1 MLEYNGKEF
10 RNLEDQVGYLT
21 AAFNSGKLIDE
32 LGIKVLGVF
41 PDLTTAKETI
51 RPPYEYGDAFEIGTT
66 KPYDLYIYTRNIEDF
81 FDFGPFP
88 APGPKGDLGPAPSIS
103 INANVTNTTGTPE
116 VEVTKTGT
124 DEAPVFNFRFRGLK
138 GERGQT
144 GMQGVRGFTG
154 PIGPTGKTGPIGP
167 AGKKGDKGD
176 PGTFKLLGNLQSTT
190 QLPPPTD
197 ALQAQG
203 AAYTIPNDA
212 GVKHIW
218 VIEGTD
224 NLLWTDLGPI
234 VSQKGDPGVGIDNL
248 QSVIDIGAPSVTYNT
263 TDGITINNTERY
275 TYITAGSGAQVDV
288 STEKKIPLIAGEGI
302 SIDATNG
309 ADKATIKTLNTNL
322 ENGTGPDSLVQKYS
336 GEVDETHFASS
347 TTGNSDACLGEANKS
362 SGKRNIISGKLNENA
377 GSNNLVVGLRNNT
390 SSNHNVVCG
399 QDNINKG
406 HDNLIGGSNN
416 TVDGYDDVVAGNGN
430 TVKGHANIVAAVK
443 NTVNSNYSI
452 VAGINNTVNNQFNV
466 VAGES
471 NKLSGD
477 GQGNLVAGYKNI
489 LENVVNSIIC
499 GDNGDNDG
507 LPIELLK
514 SGIKAGRGLLN
525 KSWIEGKA
533 LLGHYNEPK
542 INTLVEVGNGTSN
555 AYRENAFEVLEDGR
569 IRIPNFDSNGNRIGM
584 VTIKAVNGALQVTT
598 YLAP

>member
-1 MLEYNGKEF
+1 MPKFLDNIEFYTEGYNTE
-10 RNLEDQVGYLT
+10 
-21 AAFNSGKLIDE
+21 SLIINQE
-32 LGIKVLGVF
+32 TKSISLNEEWN
-41 PDLTTAKETI
+41 KETVNLI
-51 RPPYEYGDAFEIGTT
+51 IPYHEKDY
-66 KPYDLYIYTRNIEDF
+66 
-81 FDFGPFP
+81 P
-88 APGPKGDLGPAPSIS
+88 AEAPAKKKITDIS
-103 INANVTNTTGTPE
+103 RDIKKE
-116 VEVTKTGT
+116 K
-124 DEAPVFNFRFRGLK
+124 DEAIYKIGSLSEAGLNATNNLVQK
-138 GERGQT
+138 GLN
-144 GMQGVRGFTG
+144 
-154 PIGPTGKTGPIGP
+154 
-167 AGKKGDKGD
+167 
-176 PGTFKLLGNLQSTT
+176 KLNSETQKNLK
-190 QLPPPTD
+190 D
-197 ALQAQG
+197 
-203 AAYTIPNDA
+203 INDA
-212 GVKHIW
+212 GTNWK
-218 VIEGTD
+218 ET
-224 NLLWTDLGPI
+224 L
-234 VSQKGDPGVGIDNL
+234 GIDAFVNFKD
-248 QSVIDIGAPSVTYNT
+248 SH
-263 TDGITINNTERY
+263 NN
-275 TYITAGSGAQVDV
+275 I
-288 STEKKIPLIAGEGI
+288 
-302 SIDATNG
+302 
-309 ADKATIKTLNTNL
+309 